1 MKMKNAVVLFAV
13 ALCLTAC
20 GAKQETQTEVQT
32 ETQTEAQTEART
44 EIPTETQTE
53 TQTETETEIQTET
66 QAETA
71 TEKNT
76 VTELTQKEL
85 TEYSNYL
92 SERDSYGFLL
102 SSYDDVKN
110 VNLNEVFYSGA
121 GVSEQPGEE
130 EKAAYLKETGEEEL
144 YTDLFYISTEKIDQV
159 LQEKTGYTLQD
170 MENAGNKLD
179 MVYLE
184 AYDAYFQEAGDTNY
198 IQITCT
204 AGTENAD
211 GTVTLECQSG
221 DENNMVHQCTVTL
234 EKGTRQFIKN
244 KVTGA

>member
-32 ETQTEAQTEART
+32 ETQTEAQTEAGT
-44 EIPTETQTE
+44 EIPTEAQTE
-53 TQTETETEIQTET
+53 TQTETGTET

-71 TEKNT
+71 TE
-76 VTELTQKEL
+76 LTKEEL

-92 SERDSYGFLL
+92 SQRDSYGFLL

-170 MENAGNKLD
+170 MKNAGNNLD

-234 EKGTRQFIKN
+234 EKETRQFIKN
-244 KVTGA
+244 KVTGGYYAY